1 MSSTTFR
8 TRLLTDA
15 IIKCRHARCGISYI
29 KILPG
34 YFLFVDRYQ
43 LSPHHKF
50 QRRRKNSSQRRTL
63 QALQF
68 CLHAKLFNMLQPF
81 NFSQKVTDL
90 KVQYRLH
97 DISLS
102 KFLVWKLQSLVLG
115 GTYFLCCV

>member
-1 MSSTTFR
+1 MHHAAS
-8 TRLLTDA
+8 RL
-15 IIKCRHARCGISYI
+15 

-68 CLHAKLFNMLQPF
+68 CLH
-81 NFSQKVTDL
+81 TDL
-90 KVQYRLH
+90 FQHVTAVQTFHRMCQSHFQYLDVRR
-97 DISLS
+97 SLD
-102 KFLVWKLQSLVLG
+102 VVM
-115 GTYFLCCV
+115 VA